1 MSGQVLGIH
10 TTVSSAFSPGATNC
24 AIRVASVVDQ
34 IIAALDASPSWK
46 CSDPTAGI
54 PELQMRDAALGSR
67 EYRHKPLTA
76 IHSGF
81 SRMRG

>member
-34 IIAALDASPSWK
+34 IIAALDAGPSWK
-46 CSDPTAGI
+46 C
-54 PELQMRDAALGSR
+54 
-67 EYRHKPLTA
+67 
-76 IHSGF
+76 
-81 SRMRG
+81 